1 MSVTTLVRRS
11 WVKSAAGIILV
22 MVLLSPVAA
31 WATAQVNYAEP
42 LANAAEKVG
51 AADAAYSIISGVLP
65 GYTVPGLGTYVG
77 TLISALVGVV
87 IVFAVMVTVGRAL
100 E

>member
-1 MSVTTLVRRS
+1 MSATTFVDRS
-11 WVKSAAGIILV
+11 WVRSAGGIIFV

-31 WATAQVNYAEP
+31 WAAAKVNYAEP
-42 LANAAEKVG
+42 LANVAEMTG
-51 AADAAYSIISGVLP
+51 AADAATAIISGVLP

-77 TLISALVGVV
+77 TFVSGLVGVAV
-87 IVFAVMVTVGRAL
+87 VFGLTIAIGYTL